1 MTGTG
6 RWLVTGGAGYIGAHT
21 VRALRARG
29 DDVVVLDDLS
39 TGLTERV
46 DDDVPL
52 VRASVL
58 DEDTVAATLA
68 EHRLDGVLHFAARKS
83 VPESVAHP
91 LYYWHENVEG
101 LRSVLAACGRAGVER
116 FVYSSSAAV
125 YGATTGAAVAED
137 DPCEP
142 VNPYGTTKLAGEWL
156 LADVHRATGLR
167 YVALRYFNVAGA
179 RDARL
184 ADRGQ
189 ANLVPIALDAVARG
203 GAPTVFG
210 TDYDTPDGSC
220 VRDFVHVDDLADA
233 HVAATGL
240 LDEPCAETLNVGV
253 GRGFSV
259 LEVMATVGRVA
270 GRPVEPV
277 DRAAA
282 PGRPGG
288 RGRRRLAHRRTPR
301 VARPSRPRRH
311 RHLGVGGAP
320 QLVGVRLLTARSVIL
335 RARPVPLRATLP
347 NSSPTSVSGVSTIRC
362 IANGGSFGPTRPGRV
377 VMAAR

>member
-1 MTGTG
+1 MTAAGG

-29 DDVVVLDDLS
+29 DAVVVLDDLS
-39 TGLTERV
+39 TGLAERV

-52 VRASVL
+52 VRASTL

-68 EHRLDGVLHFAARKS
+68 DHDLDGVMHFAARKS
-83 VPESVAHP
+83 VPESVARP
-91 LYYWHENVEG
+91 LWYWRENVEG
-101 LRSVLAACGRAGVER
+101 LRSVLAACDRAGVGR

-125 YGATTGAAVAED
+125 YGATAGGAVGED

-203 GAPTVFG
+203 SAPTVFG

-233 HVAATGL
+233 HVAATAL
-240 LDEPCAETLNVGV
+240 LDAPGAETLNVGV

-259 LEVMATVGRVA
+259 LEVMATVARIA
-270 GRPVEPV
+270 DTPVEPV
-277 DRAAA
+277 LAAR
-282 PGRPGG
+282 RPGDPASVVADVSRIAERLG
-288 RGRRRLAHRRTPR
+288 WRARHDLDDIVASAWEARR
-301 VARPSRPRRH
+301 
-311 RHLGVGGAP
+311 
-320 QLVGVRLLTARSVIL
+320 ARSGQV
-335 RARPVPLRATLP
+335 
-347 NSSPTSVSGVSTIRC
+347 SPSAPAS
-362 IANGGSFGPTRPGRV
+362 
-377 VMAAR
+377 

>member
-39 TGLTERV
+39 TGLAERV

-142 VNPYGTTKLAGEWL
+142 VNPDGTTKLAGEWL

-203 GAPTVFG
+203 GSTGFG
-210 TDYDTPDGSC
+210 TMISTPTGSC
-220 VRDFVHVDDLADA
+220 RRVIGDVDDPPTPTSPPRPCST
-233 HVAATGL
+233 TG
-240 LDEPCAETLNVGV
+240 AETINVGV
-253 GRGFSV
+253 
-259 LEVMATVGRVA
+259 A
-270 GRPVEPV
+270 GASRCSRRWPRSAASPAP
-277 DRAAA
+277 RRTGHGAAA
-282 PGRPGG
+282 PGLSGG
-288 RGRRRLAHRRTPR
+288 RGRRRRALPDASGW
-301 VARPSRPRRH
+301 AWPS
-311 RHLGVGGAP
+311 
-320 QLVGVRLLTARSVIL
+320 TTS
-335 RARPVPLRATLP
+335 TT
-347 NSSPTSVSGVSTIRC
+347 SSP
-362 IANGGSFGPTRPGRV
+362 RPGRR
-377 VMAAR
+377 ASARRRQAPDRAGASAGRPCGRGPCPCGRPCRTARRRR